1 MKLRASFSLLLA
13 VMLLACGGNEEAA
26 ATGSTAPPAATVE
39 QATDTASDA
48 LESAGDTME
57 SVADDAVDAADEAI
71 DAVTESAADIADDI
85 ETDAAQLMAAVTE
98 APPGGTPAPA
108 RTDWQYSSGKHYS
121 QLTSAQGT
129 AELADGVEVAEVF
142 WYGCPHCFSF
152 DPYVEKWKE
161 DLPDGVKLVRLPVMW
176 NPTNEIHARMFYT
189 AEALDKLDEMHPA
202 FFRALHLERKTLT
215 REDDIR
221 DFFGNYGVDADTFDN
236 TFRSFAVES
245 KLKRAKNLTARYRIR
260 AVPVIVV
267 NGKYLT
273 DGPEI
278 QSFDDML
285 AVAGELVE
293 REQQEL

>member
-1 MKLRASFSLLLA
+1 MKLRASISLLLA
-13 VMLLACGGNEEAA
+13 VLLLACGGNEEAS
-26 ATGSTAPPAATVE
+26 ATGGTAPTEPAVE
-39 QATDTASDA
+39 QAADSAADA
-48 LESAGDTME
+48 MDSAGDT
-57 SVADDAVDAADEAI
+57 VDQAIDDAAEAAGDAI
-71 DAVTESAADIADDI
+71 DAVTESAGDAADTI
-85 ETDAAQLMAAVTE
+85 ETDTAQLMAAVTE
-98 APPGGTPAPA
+98 TPPGGAGAPA
-108 RTDWQYSSGKHYS
+108 KTDWQYSSGKHYS

-142 WYGCPHCFSF
+142 WYGCPHCFNF

-161 DLPDGVKLVRLPVMW
+161 DLPDGVNLVRLPVMW

-189 AEALDKLDEMHPA
+189 AEALGKLDEMHPA

-221 DFFGNYGVDADTFDN
+221 DFFADYGVDAETFDK

-245 KLKRAKNLTARYRIR
+245 KLKRAKSLTARYRIR

-273 DGPEI
+273 DGPDI

>member
-1 MKLRASFSLLLA
+1 MKLRASLSLLLA
-13 VMLLACGGNEEAA
+13 SLVLACGGNEEAA
-26 ATGSTAPPAATVE
+26 ATASTAPAAPVVE
-39 QATDTASDA
+39 QSATPDAADTAGDA
-48 LESAGDTME
+48 LEAA
-57 SVADDAVDAADEAI
+57 ADDAAEAAGDAI
-71 DAVTESAADIADDI
+71 DAVTESAGDMADAV
-85 ETDAAQLMAAVTE
+85 ETDTAELMAAVTE
-98 APPGGTPAPA
+98 AAPDGVPAPV
-108 RTDWQYSSGKHYS
+108 RTDWQYSSGKHFS

-142 WYGCPHCFSF
+142 WYGCPHCFNF
-152 DPYVEKWKE
+152 DPYVEKWKQ
-161 DLPDGVKLVRLPVMW
+161 DLPDSVNLVRLPVMW

-189 AEALDKLDEMHPA
+189 AEALEKLDEMHPA
-202 FFRALHLERKTLT
+202 FFRALHLDRKTLT

-221 DFFGNYGVDADTFDN
+221 DFFGDYGVDADTFDK

-278 QSFDDML
+278 ESFDDML
-285 AVAGELVE
+285 AVAAELVE

>member
-1 MKLRASFSLLLA
+1 MLA
-13 VMLLACGGNEEAA
+13 ALLLACGGNEEAA
-26 ATGSTAPPAATVE
+26 ATDSGPAVAETAIDA
-39 QATDTASDA
+39 ATDTIDAAADNAETTAGDAAAAASD
-48 LESAGDTME
+48 
-57 SVADDAVDAADEAI
+57 AI
-71 DAVTESAADIADDI
+71 DAVTESAADAADTL
-85 ETDAAQLMAAVTE
+85 EADAAQLMAAVSE
-98 APPGGTPAPA
+98 APPGGATAPA
-108 RTDWQYSSGKHYS
+108 RTDWQYSSGKHFS

-142 WYGCPHCFSF
+142 WYGCPHCFNF
-152 DPYVEKWKE
+152 DPYVEKWKDE
-161 DLPDGVKLVRLPVMW
+161 LPDGVNVVRLPVMW

-189 AEALDKLDEMHPA
+189 AEALNKLDEMHPA

-221 DFFGNYGVDADTFDN
+221 AFFSDYGVDAETFDK

-260 AVPVIVV
+260 AVPVMVV

-285 AVAGELVE
+285 SVAAELVE

>member
-1 MKLRASFSLLLA
+1 MKLRASLSLLLA
-13 VMLLACGGNEEAA
+13 GLLLACGGNEEAA
-26 ATGSTAPPAATVE
+26 ATGSDAAADAVVE
-39 QATDTASDA
+39 QPAETAADA
-48 LESAGDTME
+48 FDSASNAME
-57 SVADDAVDAADEAI
+57 EAADDAVETAEDAVDAVAESAGEAADAL
-71 DAVTESAADIADDI
+71 

-98 APPGGTPAPA
+98 TPPSGAPAPV
-108 RTDWQYSSGKHYS
+108 RTDWQYSSGKHFS

-129 AELADGVEVAEVF
+129 AELADGVEVAEVC
-142 WYGCPHCFSF
+142 WYGCPHCFNF

-161 DLPDGVKLVRLPVMW
+161 DLPDGVNLVRLPVMW

-221 DFFGNYGVDADTFDN
+221 DFFGDYGVDADTFGK
-236 TFRSFAVES
+236 TFKSFAVES

-260 AVPVIVV
+260 AVPVMVV

-285 AVAGELVE
+285 SVAAELVE

>member
-1 MKLRASFSLLLA
+1 MKLRASLSLLLIA
-13 VMLLACGGNEEAA
+13 LLLACGGNEDAA
-26 ATGSTAPPAATVE
+26 ATEGEAPAAATIE
-39 QATDTASDA
+39 QATSSAIDSI
-48 LESAGDTME
+48 ESGSETMG
-57 SVADDAVDAADEAI
+57 AAVDAADDAI
-71 DAVTESAADIADDI
+71 DAVTESAGDAVDMAG
-85 ETDAAQLMAAVTE
+85 TDATQLMAAVTE
-98 APPGGTPAPA
+98 GPPGGSPAPA
-108 RTDWQYSSGKHYS
+108 KTDWQYSSGKHYS

-142 WYGCPHCFSF
+142 WYGCPHCFNF

-161 DLPDGVKLVRLPVMW
+161 DLPDGVNLVRLPVMW

-202 FFRALHLERKTLT
+202 FFRALHLDRKTLT

-221 DFFGNYGVDADTFDN
+221 EFFGDHGVDAESFDK

-245 KLKRAKNLTARYRIR
+245 KLKRAKSLTARYRIR
-260 AVPVIVV
+260 AVPVMVV

-273 DGPEI
+273 DGSEI

-285 AVAGELVE
+285 AVAAELVE